1 MCERRVPRECKGGEF
16 GMALPVQIDLTKTAT
31 KMQHVWR
38 RCGRA
43 CHLAQSREIAVR
55 LILLG
60 SGVGEDQIG
69 NLRWRFDILRRSRV
83 DFIVQRVALRVVGW

>member
-1 MCERRVPRECKGGEF
+1 
-16 GMALPVQIDLTKTAT
+16 MALPVQIDLTKTAT